1 MAKTSDH
8 TPSRLPLRPSSATCR
23 RSSALRIVMSLK
35 YVTLIMRA
43 VLTPAISLLSAD
55 RRTVRPDHDR
65 VVPRHR
71 KAAANCVIERGT
83 RIAI

>member
-1 MAKTSDH
+1 
-8 TPSRLPLRPSSATCR
+8 
-23 RSSALRIVMSLK
+23 MSLK

-43 VLTPAISLLSAD
+43 VLTPAISLL
-55 RRTVRPDHDR
+55 RRIGALFAPDHDR